1 MKDIFLDKSRQVYKE
16 TIMDNWLYIKEYLVH
31 LDSKRNLIIN
41 EVNWNIL
48 VTLGK
53 EIKRDSM
60 ISENESREAYILL
73 ESTYCYK

>member
-53 EIKRDSM
+53 EIKRD
-60 ISENESREAYILL
+60 
-73 ESTYCYK
+73 CY